1 MRVRAHKA
9 ETVKI
14 ESELDHF
21 DETVMS
27 REYDL
32 VIGMYTKDCRFDAE
46 SLTTLKRAFG
56 EMKLLEGDADLSK
69 LYTEAYLP
77 K

>member
-1 MRVRAHKA
+1 MRAHKD

-14 ESELDHF
+14 ESKITHF
-21 DETVMS
+21 SESVMS

-32 VIGMYTKDCRFDAE
+32 VIGMFTKDCHFDAE
-46 SLTTLKRAFG
+46 SLAALKRSF
-56 EMKLLEGDADLSK
+56 ADLKLVEGNPDMSK
-69 LYTEAYLP
+69 LYTHAYLP